1 MRRINCG
8 FAPVDRRWD
17 VLYWAGHVGIESR
30 KEVKKAFDK
39 GMGAASGKLAAP
51 ISKKE
56 VWLDLEIKSVYSLQR
71 PEQALRQPEEY
82 ARP

>member
-1 MRRINCG
+1 MSM
-8 FAPVDRRWD
+8 A
-17 VLYWAGHVGIESR
+17 AHVGIGSR

>member
-1 MRRINCG
+1 M
-8 FAPVDRRWD
+8 
-17 VLYWAGHVGIESR
+17 AGHVSLGCR
-30 KEVKKAFDK
+30 KEVRKVFDK
-39 GMGAASGKLAAP
+39 EMGAASGKLAAP

-56 VWLDLEIKSVYSLQR
+56 AWLDLVIKSVYSLQR

>member
-1 MRRINCG
+1 MKAQFKYTSQIVTYG
-8 FAPVDRRWD
+8 Q
-17 VLYWAGHVGIESR
+17 
-30 KEVKKAFDK
+30 EVKKAFDK